1 MLSFAYLSTRNLENL
16 FHFNGMGNG
25 MLIICEA
32 RKEVGSTRDTL
43 IYFFLT
49 FRVSCQFKETCAS
62 TMSVKRI
69 SGPYINSVNL
79 TLSLPLQKVQKV
91 QGERSKMYSKN
102 WTLILE
108 LTKLLSLIWSTTQ
121 AVVPARLQIRNLQQL
136 QIQSL
141 KLKKSFQM
149 NVKLTALAKQE
160 LPWWISNLQP
170 SNGKA
175 FAT

>member
-62 TMSVKRI
+62 TMTVKRT
-69 SGPYINSVNL
+69 SGPYSKFCESDSL
-79 TLSLPLQKVQKV
+79 TPLTEGAEGPRGALKDVQ
-91 QGERSKMYSKN
+91 
-102 WTLILE
+102 
-108 LTKLLSLIWSTTQ
+108 
-121 AVVPARLQIRNLQQL
+121 
-136 QIQSL
+136 
-141 KLKKSFQM
+141 
-149 NVKLTALAKQE
+149 
-160 LPWWISNLQP
+160 
-170 SNGKA
+170 
-175 FAT
+175 

>member
-1 MLSFAYLSTRNLENL
+1 
-16 FHFNGMGNG
+16 
-25 MLIICEA
+25 
-32 RKEVGSTRDTL
+32 
-43 IYFFLT
+43 
-49 FRVSCQFKETCAS
+49 
-62 TMSVKRI
+62 
-69 SGPYINSVNL
+69 
-79 TLSLPLQKVQKV
+79 
-91 QGERSKMYSKN
+91 MYSKN

-108 LTKLLSLIWSTTQ
+108 MTKLLSLIWSTIE

-160 LPWWISNLQP
+160 LPWLMSNLQP

-175 FAT
+175 FTT